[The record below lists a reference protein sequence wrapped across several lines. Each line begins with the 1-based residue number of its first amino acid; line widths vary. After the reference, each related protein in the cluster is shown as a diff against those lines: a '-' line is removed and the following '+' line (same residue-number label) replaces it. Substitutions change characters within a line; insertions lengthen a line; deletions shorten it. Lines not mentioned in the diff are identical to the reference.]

1 MPGISCLL
9 GVGVATVT
17 MPTPGGC
24 ICCMEIEAVSNK
36 IASFVSE
43 TDSESVSIHCIT
55 EHEGFDAVCLN
66 PWVLQA
72 GFFSYHRERCGTRD
86 I

>member
-1 MPGISCLL
+1 MPFRCQCGNC
-9 GVGVATVT
+9 VT
-17 MPTPGGC
+17 MPTPVEC

-36 IASFVSE
+36 IASFASE
-43 TDSESVSIHCIT
+43 TDSNSVSIHCII

-66 PWVLQA
+66 PWVLQT
-72 GFFSYHRERCGTRD
+72 GFFSYWERYGTRD